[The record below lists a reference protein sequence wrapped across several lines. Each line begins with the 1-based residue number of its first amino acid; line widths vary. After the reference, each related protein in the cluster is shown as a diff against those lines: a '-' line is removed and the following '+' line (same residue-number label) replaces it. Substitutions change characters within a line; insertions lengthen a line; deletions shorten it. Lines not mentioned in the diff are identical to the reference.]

1 MPRLLAE
8 IPKLQVLFFGKGS
21 LHDELSTTI
30 AARNLGAHVQLAG
43 YREDL
48 PKLLEG
54 LDLLIHPAFAE
65 GLGVSLLQASANGVA
80 IVASKAGGIPEAV
93 RDGVNGVLVPP
104 HEVAP
109 LADAIIALA
118 NDDARRSAL
127 GAAGRRLIADEF
139 SVDAMVEGNLAVY
152 QELLGKMRPPHA

>member
-1 MPRLLAE
+1 MPVVGVA
-8 IPKLQVLFFGKGS
+8 FFFFSKQKTAYGMRIS
-21 LHDELSTTI
+21 DWSSD
-30 AARNLGAHVQLAG
+30 VCSS
-43 YREDL
+43 D
-48 PKLLEG
+48 
-54 LDLLIHPAFAE
+54 
-65 GLGVSLLQASANGVA
+65 LLQASANGVA

>member
-1 MPRLLAE
+1 MRISDWSSDVCSSDL
-8 IPKLQVLFFGKGS
+8 
-21 LHDELSTTI
+21 
-30 AARNLGAHVQLAG
+30 QLAG

-104 HEVAP
+104 HAVAP
-109 LADAIIALA
+109 LADALIALA
-118 NDDARRSAL
+118 NADDTRTAH
-127 GAAGRRLIADEF
+127 GAAGRRLIAARF
-139 SVDAMVEGNLAVY
+139 SVGRRVEG
-152 QELLGKMRPPHA
+152 